1 MSLTNSVVLVMIL
14 VPTHTITVI
23 WYKQQSACFI
33 SYTIQAL
40 LIILLPF
47 NLFILATDNLFLETG
62 RYLSL
67 SAW

>member
-1 MSLTNSVVLVMIL
+1 
-14 VPTHTITVI
+14 VPTHTIIVI
-23 WYKQQSACFI
+23 WYKQQRACII
-33 SYTIQAL
+33 SYNNLAL

-47 NLFILATDNLFLETG
+47 NLFILASDKLFLETG